1 MKVGIARIVGVRSYH
16 RNSVQRP
23 RIQRQGLTES
33 SERRVRI
40 CILQQH
46 KRLKRGPQRDL
57 VVPLSV
63 NFLVSSLIVCLVGI
77 IENPDKELHAQNV
90 PNPLV
95 NHRHRNCPFFHKFPQ
110 RKHITVR

>member
-1 MKVGIARIVGVRSYH
+1 MKAGIARIVGVRPYH
-16 RNSVQRP
+16 RYPAQSP
-23 RIQRQGLTES
+23 RIQRQGLSES

-57 VVPLSV
+57 VVLLSV
-63 NFLVSSLIVCLVGI
+63 NFFVSSLIVCLVGI
-77 IENPDKELHAQNV
+77 IEKPDKELHAQNV

-95 NHRHRNCPFFHKFPQ
+95 NHRHRNRPFFHKFSQ